1 MKIVNRE
8 NIENL
13 VKDLR
18 QNNKTIVMTNGC
30 FDIIHVGHVRYLQKT
45 KSLADVLILALNS
58 DKSIREIKGEGRPI
72 NNENDRAEV
81 LSALEC
87 VDYIVLFDENSP
99 AELLKTV
106 KPDVYA
112 KGADYTLETLPET
125 NVVQSFGGR
134 IEFIDFVAG
143 KSTSNLIQ
151 KIKNE

>member
-1 MKIVNRE
+1 MKVVKRE

-18 QNNKTIVMTNGC
+18 NQNKTIVMTNGC
-30 FDIIHVGHVRYLQKT
+30 FDILHVGHVRYLQKT
-45 KSLADVLILALNS
+45 KSFADVLILALNT
-58 DKSIREIKGEGRPI
+58 DKSIRTIKGEGRPI

-87 VDYIVLFDENSP
+87 VDYIVPFDENSP

-106 KPDVYA
+106 KPDVYT

-125 NVVQSFGGR
+125 KVVQSFGGR
-134 IEFIDFVAG
+134 IEFIDFVEG
-143 KSTSNLIQ
+143 KSTTNLIQ
-151 KIKNE
+151 KIKTE